1 MGRQILARAQIR
13 DAEGMLELVRVLLMS
28 VLASVRPRQ
37 DLVLENLLLRHQL
50 VVLSRPTRRRR
61 RARLRTWDKLLWA
74 PARRCCDGWREHL
87 TFVTA
92 DTVVRW
98 HRKGWRL
105 FLRWMSASR
114 GGRPHVTTEI
124 RDLIATMSRDNRLWG
139 TERIRG
145 ELLKLG
151 IVVSSRS
158 IRGDPWRRPARSP
171 SQTWRT
177 FLRNHTHHLWA
188 SDLLTVPT
196 LTFKTLYVLI
206 FIAHGRRELVHVN
219 VTANP
224 TAAWGVAATHRG
236 HTVGPETPSSAPRSG
251 CRLWPRVSKA
261 RSAHRHRRYRD
272 AHPRAEGER
281 HRGAT
286 DRHLAP
292 RMSRPHHRLGPA
304 ASSVSADRIRAV
316 LQPRASASDAQT
328 SDPST
333 QAASNHRYCS
343 TAAGVEW
350 TTPRLRASRLIT
362 SEVLPSHSTKESA
375 FSRNGGH
382 ALALAMAKRSGTSAQ
397 IGLRD
402 PALTAA
408 NDDAYSQSVLTT
420 ETYSVEPVW
429 ASFGGWWRWQDRVI
443 SLGGSNSAY
452 IDEYFAI
459 YPAEA
464 LTVEKNLFY
473 LLKPVQLG
481 PEDGTQPKIGVQFSS
496 ANNRNIIDLAVD
508 PLLTK
513 HVYLTEGDSTVW
525 ELDSLSGRSSA
536 LASVEGARRIVIG
549 GKERM
554 LYVLTPGSIVS
565 LTREGRVISRVSLSA
580 PLADITYDANEDVVI
595 GITATGDTVRAF
607 DAQLAPKSTFS
618 LSDKR
623 FPKVETSR
631 SSSIPPQA
639 R

>member
-1 MGRQILARAQIR
+1 
-13 DAEGMLELVRVLLMS
+13 
-28 VLASVRPRQ
+28 
-37 DLVLENLLLRHQL
+37 
-50 VVLSRPTRRRR
+50 
-61 RARLRTWDKLLWA
+61 
-74 PARRCCDGWREHL
+74 
-87 TFVTA
+87 
-92 DTVVRW
+92 
-98 HRKGWRL
+98 
-105 FLRWMSASR
+105 
-114 GGRPHVTTEI
+114 
-124 RDLIATMSRDNRLWG
+124 
-139 TERIRG
+139 
-145 ELLKLG
+145 
-151 IVVSSRS
+151 
-158 IRGDPWRRPARSP
+158 
-171 SQTWRT
+171 
-177 FLRNHTHHLWA
+177 
-188 SDLLTVPT
+188 
-196 LTFKTLYVLI
+196 
-206 FIAHGRRELVHVN
+206 
-219 VTANP
+219 
-224 TAAWGVAATHRG
+224 
-236 HTVGPETPSSAPRSG
+236 
-251 CRLWPRVSKA
+251 
-261 RSAHRHRRYRD
+261 
-272 AHPRAEGER
+272 
-281 HRGAT
+281 
-286 DRHLAP
+286 
-292 RMSRPHHRLGPA
+292 
-304 ASSVSADRIRAV
+304 
-316 LQPRASASDAQT
+316 
-328 SDPST
+328 
-333 QAASNHRYCS
+333 
-343 TAAGVEW
+343 
-350 TTPRLRASRLIT
+350 
-362 SEVLPSHSTKESA
+362 LPSHSTKESA